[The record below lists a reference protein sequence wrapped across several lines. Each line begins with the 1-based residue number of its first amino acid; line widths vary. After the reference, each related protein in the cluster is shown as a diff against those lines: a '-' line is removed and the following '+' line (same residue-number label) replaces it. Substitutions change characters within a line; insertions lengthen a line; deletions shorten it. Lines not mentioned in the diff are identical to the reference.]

1 MSALS
6 PNSIGPSDFLV
17 PAIQN
22 VSAAALEAAPEGRIA
37 SLCWRVAI
45 TATLLFALYRRR
57 QAVRNLPLV
66 VKKPFDPSVGQGT
79 MVEAYRRIIYKYGN
93 IDLLSLNH
101 IPEDLHDDP
110 YLRKYICT
118 ITQAPAR
125 HAVCDPNKKTIY
137 DRVAI
142 EEWLKLKGTSPVTR
156 KPLQAYQLTPVFGAS
171 MIIEARLRFHEER
184 MKALRA
190 MKLAVDLD

>member
-6 PNSIGPSDFLV
+6 PNSLGPSNFLV

-22 VSAAALEAAPEGRIA
+22 ASAAAFQAAPEGRMA

-45 TATLLFALYRRR
+45 AVTLLFALYRRR
-57 QAVRNLPLV
+57 QAAANPPLV
-66 VKKPFDPSVGQGT
+66 VKKPFDSSLGQGT

-93 IDLLSLNH
+93 IDLLALDQ
-101 IPEDLHDDP
+101 IPEELYDDP
-110 YLRKYICT
+110 FLKKYTCT

-125 HAVCDPNKKTIY
+125 HPVWDPNKKTIY
-137 DRVAI
+137 ERVVV

-156 KPLQAYQLTPVFGAS
+156 KPLHAHQLTPVLGAS
-171 MIIEARLRFHEER
+171 IVIETRLRFHEER